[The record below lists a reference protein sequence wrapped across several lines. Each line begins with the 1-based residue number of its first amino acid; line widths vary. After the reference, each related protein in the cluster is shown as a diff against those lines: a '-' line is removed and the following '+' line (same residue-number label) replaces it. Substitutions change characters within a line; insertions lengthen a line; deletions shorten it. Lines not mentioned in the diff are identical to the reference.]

1 MAQARTHRDQ
11 GSLSSLVYSFFP
23 GPASCQAPLP
33 TVGLPSPCT
42 VSSLPALLPAASPAS
57 QPLCPCTSGNLP
69 RHLPNSQPPCIP
81 PILHFFKPPKLPALQ
96 TWSPPPTF
104 IVLPSSPIPLFLL
117 SCIISP
123 SLSTPS
129 SLFLFLPHLP
139 SASFPPLRI
148 LSPGFSAVT
157 DYSAKTPA
165 LRAGWERAAMSGEDP
180 VAQGCSLLGR
190 PGSGCLQGAPG
201 SQSWPAGG
209 PLGTCAGEVSAVQTP
224 GRREVQLLPRPGRP

>member
-11 GSLSSLVYSFFP
+11 GSLSSLVYSFCP

-33 TVGLPSPCT
+33 TVGLP
-42 VSSLPALLPAASPAS
+42 LPALFPVSLHFCL
-57 QPLCPCTSGNLP
+57 QPVQPPSLSVPCTSGNLP

-81 PILHFFKPPKLPALQ
+81 PILHFSKPPKLPALQ

-148 LSPGFSAVT
+148 LSSGFSAVT

-165 LRAGWERAAMSGEDP
+165 LRAGWERAAMPGEDP

-190 PGSGCLQGAPG
+190 PRSGCLQGGPG

>member
-11 GSLSSLVYSFFP
+11 GSLGSLVYSFFP
-23 GPASCQAPLP
+23 VPASCQAPPP

-57 QPLCPCTSGNLP
+57 GPPDPCTSGNLP
-69 RHLPNSQPPCIP
+69 EHLPTLFALSLPAFLPTCTSSNLPNS
-81 PILHFFKPPKLPALQ
+81 LHFQPGLHPH
-96 TWSPPPTF
+96 SPPTF

-117 SCIISP
+117 SFLISP

-139 SASFPPLRI
+139 SASFPPLRV
-148 LSPGFSAVT
+148 LSSDFSAVT

-165 LRAGWERAAMSGEDP
+165 LRSGWERAAMSGEDP
-180 VAQGCSLLGR
+180 LAQGCSLLARPRSDPGPDASRAPRGRRAGR
-190 PGSGCLQGAPG
+190 PGLLWGL
-201 SQSWPAGG
+201 
-209 PLGTCAGEVSAVQTP
+209 VQ
-224 GRREVQLLPRPGRP
+224 EW